1 MMQRAMRNWE
11 QEHIEKKHMLTCY
24 VSPGHKE
31 RIKALARARR
41 ISISQLTRELVEFAL
56 PRLEREAQ
64 QHDLSP
70 SP

>member
-1 MMQRAMRNWE
+1 MRNWE
-11 QEHIEKKHMLTCY
+11 QEHIEKKHMLTYY

-56 PRLEREAQ
+56 TRLEA
-64 QHDLSP
+64 QHDFDERP
-70 SP
+70 

>member
-31 RIKALARARR
+31 RIKALARERR
-41 ISISQLTRELVEFAL
+41 MSISQLTRELVEFAL
-56 PRLEREAQ
+56 TRLEA
-64 QHDLSP
+64 QHDLDERP
-70 SP
+70 